1 MTMSSRRL
9 VSVVL
14 VVALFSVVAVPSPP
28 AEANG
33 AVDAALGLA
42 AFAAIAVVLNAFTP
56 KQTQAA
62 VVVYP
67 PPQPVVSGPA
77 TYPSPQPPP
86 SAPPTTGTAPA
97 PAQTVYPA
105 AIQGGLTVGNSAGS
119 PIDVFVNGQLV
130 RAGMPHGEVT
140 TFGIPGSGT
149 VLARLPE
156 GKFTQKNFWAGQRE
170 AIIFSQHDFPQQ

>member
-1 MTMSSRRL
+1 MRKL
-9 VSVVL
+9 VSLVLIVVL
-14 VVALFSVVAVPSPP
+14 ASGAVLVPPPSA

-33 AVDAALGLA
+33 GAEKAVIGLA
-42 AFAAIAVVLNAFTP
+42 AFAVGVLVATIFTP

-77 TYPSPQPPP
+77 TYPSPPP
-86 SAPPTTGTAPA
+86 SVPPATGTAPA
-97 PAQTVYPA
+97 PAQMVYPA
-105 AIQGGLTVGNSAGS
+105 VIRGGLTVGNSAGS

-130 RAGMPHGEVT
+130 RAAMPHGEVT
-140 TFGIPGSGT
+140 TLAIPGSGT

-156 GKFTQKNFWAGQRE
+156 GKFAQKNFWPGQRE
-170 AIIFSQHDFPQQ
+170 AIVFSQYDFPQ